1 MNNAVSASAPAPAP
15 APALVFV
22 KWGRCA
28 IIALALGAVA
38 VPGFAQDMAAGKE
51 KSAVCVACHGQD
63 GVSANR
69 EWPNLAGQKYDYM
82 VKHLRKFRDGIRTD
96 PLMEPVARTLT
107 DKDINDLAAYY
118 AAIGR

>member
-1 MNNAVSASAPAPAP
+1 MNFAFSVPSVPPVLDSVART
-15 APALVFV
+15 ALV
-22 KWGRCA
+22 A
-28 IIALALGAVA
+28 AALALGLMTTPVS
-38 VPGFAQDMAAGKE
+38 AQDAAAGKE
-51 KSAVCVACHGQD
+51 KSAVCVACHGPD

-82 VKHLRKFRDGIRTD
+82 VKHLRKFRDGIRND

>member
-1 MNNAVSASAPAPAP
+1 MNVAFPVRSALVLVVTLVLGLVTAPVSA
-15 APALVFV
+15 
-22 KWGRCA
+22 
-28 IIALALGAVA
+28 
-38 VPGFAQDMAAGKE
+38 QDAAAGKE
-51 KSAVCVACHGQD
+51 KSAACVACHGPE

-82 VKHLRKFRDGIRTD
+82 VKHLRKFRDGIRND

-118 AAIGR
+118 AAIRH